1 MSSIRLDKW
10 LWAARFFKTRTLAK
24 QAIDAGHVRAEDGSR
39 LKPASTL
46 GLGQILHISRG
57 EQRMEVVVEKLFDRR
72 QKAALAQQLYRETA
86 DSITRRALQARQ
98 QAERPQKRPDKYARR
113 ELAAI
118 KRRGQLR

>member
-1 MSSIRLDKW
+1 MSSIRVDKW

-24 QAIDAGHVRAEDGSR
+24 QAIDAGHVRDADGAR

-46 GLGQILHISRG
+46 ALEQTLNITRGQ
-57 EQRMEVVVEKLFDRR
+57 QRMEVVVKQLYDRR
-72 QKAALAQQLYRETA
+72 QKATLAQQLYEETA
-86 DSITRRALQARQ
+86 DSITRRALEAKQNADQ
-98 QAERPQKRPDKYARR
+98 PQKRPDKYARR